1 MAKDASDLLT
11 NPVDVATGARK
22 APDAPVT
29 VVLKNLMTTEGKELE
44 VLTRTNPN
52 LANAAQIGFI
62 FASIYGSH
70 YVASRVELI
79 ERLAI
84 SMDGKGREEQI
95 NALQAGGKLP
105 DSYFEKKGNS
115 EFSEAR

>member
-11 NPVDVATGARK
+11 NPANIAK
-22 APDAPVT
+22 APSKPDAPVS

-44 VLTRTNPN
+44 ILTRTNPN

-62 FASIYGSH
+62 FASIYGSK
-70 YVASRVELI
+70 YVAARVELI

-84 SMDGKGREEQI
+84 SMEGKGREEQI
-95 NALQAGGKLP
+95 SALQAGGKLP
-105 DSYFEKKGNS
+105 DAYFDKQKS
-115 EFSEAR
+115 AEFTEAR

>member
-1 MAKDASDLLT
+1 MAKSAEDLLDK
-11 NPVDVATGARK
+11 PMVAKERGSK
-22 APDAPVT
+22 PDAPVT
-29 VVLKNLMTTEGKELE
+29 VVLNNLTTVEGKKLE
-44 VLTRTNPN
+44 ILTRTNPN
-52 LANAAQIGFI
+52 LAEAAQVGFI
-62 FASIYGSH
+62 FSRMFGSQ

-105 DSYFEKKGNS
+105 DSYFEKGNRG
-115 EFSEAR
+115 EFEGAH